1 MQVSGSNS
9 SLPLST
15 QIIKKAGP
23 AAQAPAAPVNP
34 EQVNSAV
41 DRASDRVSEAQASRT
56 QNQTDRRAYAA
67 QLYSANSQQKQIE
80 TYLAVASEGEIDT
93 SSDASRNAVQLS
105 DNAAVKALDNA
116 RDNGRQRP
124 PAEPKVS
131 PQPINI
137 SA

>member
-15 QIIKKAGP
+15 QIIKKAGQ

-41 DRASDRVSEAQASRT
+41 DRASDRVNEAQASRT
-56 QNQTDRRAYAA
+56 QNQADRRAFAT
-67 QLYSANSQQKQIE
+67 QLYSANTQQKQIE

-93 SSDASRNAVQLS
+93 SSGSSRKVELA
-105 DNAAVKALDNA
+105 DNAAAKVLDNA
-116 RDNGRQRP
+116 KDNGRQRP
-124 PAEPKVS
+124 PVEATPYISVS
-131 PQPINI
+131 
-137 SA
+137 A